1 MNRRLT
7 KNIYTCQMKRY
18 STSYITRKLHIRT
31 IRYHHTTIRMVTTQT
46 LTTPN
51 GGQEAEQQ
59 NLSRECKITQDFLT
73 KLRIGF
79 PGGISGRELTCQYGR
94 RETQVPSL
102 GQEDALEE
110 GMATRPVFLS
120 GELHGQRSLAGY
132 SPEGCKESNMTEATQ
147 CTHPKAAKYTF
158 LCAHGIF
165 SRTDHILEHK
175 ANLSVLKKTETM

>member
-1 MNRRLT
+1 MNRHLT
-7 KNIYTCQMKRY
+7 KNIYTCQMKRC
-18 STSYITRKLHIRT
+18 STSYITRKLHIST
-31 IRYHHTTIRMVTTQT
+31 IRYHHATIRMVTTQT

-132 SPEGCKESNMTEATQ
+132 SPEGCKELDT
-147 CTHPKAAKYTF
+147 
-158 LCAHGIF
+158 
-165 SRTDHILEHK
+165 
-175 ANLSVLKKTETM
+175 TETIQHIHMRTQVYHTIQQFQSQRFT